1 MLGTLPLSHTT
12 GFAVLAL
19 SSTEWR
25 ISDPS
30 RRADDAH
37 SLVGFVQREKNKYE
51 VTAISRPERRHY
63 SQSFDEALQYLARVP
78 RM

>member
-19 SSTEWR
+19 SETEWR

-30 RRADDAH
+30 RRSDDAL
-37 SLVGFVQREKNKYE
+37 SLIGFVQREKNTYE
-51 VTAISRPERRHY
+51 VTAIGRPKKRHY
-63 SQSFDEALQYLARVP
+63 SGSFDDALQYLARVP
-78 RM
+78 RA